1 MSENSGMIESGAI
14 DNTVIENAMPCV
26 GHRAPE
32 FELPALVS
40 GVRQML
46 RLSEYRGQKNVA
58 LAFYPFNWQ
67 QVSAAQL
74 ISYQVQRPRVLA
86 SNAEIV
92 AITVDS
98 IMNTTAW
105 EHEIGP
111 FDFPMCSDFWPH
123 GEVCERYGVLRKF
136 DPTSDPRF
144 DPTSDATSGANFR
157 EGVGA
162 SERAVVVV
170 DRKGSVVFRKSYSLE
185 QTAPV
190 EDILA
195 VLEEI

>member
-1 MSENSGMIESGAI
+1 MADEAFGGVIKNR
-14 DNTVIENAMPCV
+14 VIENAMPCV
-26 GHRAPE
+26 GELAPD

-46 RLSEYRGQKNVA
+46 RLSVYRGQKNVA

-67 QVSAAQL
+67 EGTAAQL
-74 ISYQVQRPRVLA
+74 ISYQVQRPQLLA
-86 SNAEIV
+86 VNAEIV
-92 AITVDS
+92 AIAVDS

-105 EHEIGP
+105 EREIGP
-111 FDFPMCSDFWPH
+111 FDFPMCADFWPH
-123 GEVCERYGVLRKF
+123 GEVCELYGVLRKF
-136 DPTSDPRF
+136 DPNSASKPDGNY
-144 DPTSDATSGANFR
+144 A

-170 DRKGSVVFRKSYSLE
+170 DRAGNVVLRKTYSPE

-190 EDILA
+190 EDLLAIL
-195 VLEEI
+195 ERI